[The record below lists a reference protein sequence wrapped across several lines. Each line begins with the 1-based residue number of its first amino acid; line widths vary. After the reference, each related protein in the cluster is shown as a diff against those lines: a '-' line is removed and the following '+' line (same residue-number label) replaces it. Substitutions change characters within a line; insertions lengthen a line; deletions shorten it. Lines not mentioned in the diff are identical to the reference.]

1 MKPSESPGCPGHRPD
16 GAYIPPTRLALGAMG
31 GRKADEGGP
40 EKAIAWNDEDTL
52 TLAVAA
58 GRSCL
63 LGFDRSRV
71 DALIFASTTSPFQE
85 KQAAALIARALDL
98 PRDVRGTD
106 LGGTLR
112 AGTTAIAIAA
122 DAVKAG
128 SSRNVL
134 VIASDCRMGAPG
146 SALEANLGDG
156 AAAFL
161 ISDEDVLAEIEGHHS
176 ISDEIVD
183 VWRSG
188 GDVFSHS
195 WEDRFVIQEGYTPR
209 IREAVDAMLNKLE
222 ISPDEIARYAL
233 YAPDKRSHA
242 QVSRALGLDPEKVQD
257 PLFGRL
263 GNTGVAFAPM
273 QLAAALEDAEP
284 GERIVVA
291 SYGDGAETLSLK
303 VTPGAAA
310 FAPPRGLSWHL
321 ARRRSVEQYDHYL
334 QARGLTPREWSP
346 AEGPGLSA
354 TIHFRERDDDISF
367 RGQSCKACGALQFP
381 AQRVCES
388 CFARDAF
395 EPECLSD
402 RIGRVVTYTFDYFF
416 PSPDPPTVV
425 CVVDIGGA
433 RVHLQVTDCP
443 PEDVKIG
450 MEVEFSFR
458 RIHEAGGRPNYF
470 WKGIP
475 RG

>member
-1 MKPSESPGCPGHRPD
+1 MKPSKAPVCPGIARY
-16 GAYIPPTRLALGAMG
+16 GAYVPPTRLALATMG
-31 GRKADEGGP
+31 GREAPEGGP
-40 EKAIAWNDEDTL
+40 EKAVAWNDEDTL

-63 LGFDRSRV
+63 LGFDRQRV

-112 AGTTAIAIAA
+112 AGTTALAIAA

-146 SALEANLGDG
+146 STLEANLGDG

-161 ISDEDVLAEIEGHHS
+161 VSDEDVLAEIEGHHA
-176 ISDEIVD
+176 ISEEIVD

-188 GDVFSHS
+188 GDTFSHS
-195 WEDRFVIQEGYTPR
+195 WEDRFVVQEGYTPR
-209 IREAVDAMLNKLE
+209 IREAVDALLGKLQR
-222 ISPDEIARYAL
+222 SPDEVARYAL

-242 QVSRALGLDPEKVQD
+242 GVSRGLGLEAAQVQD
-257 PLFGRL
+257 PFFGRL
-263 GNTGVAFAPM
+263 GNTGAAFAPM
-273 QLAAALEDAEP
+273 QLAAALEEARP

-291 SYGDGAETLSLK
+291 SYGDGAEALSLK
-303 VTPGAAA
+303 ITPGAEI
-310 FAPPRGLSWHL
+310 FTPQRGVSWHL
-321 ARRRSVEQYDHYL
+321 ARRRSVAHYDRYL
-334 QARGLTPREWSP
+334 EARGLTPREWSP
-346 AEGPGLSA
+346 PEGPGLSA

-367 RGQSCKACGALQFP
+367 KGQSCTACGALQFP

-388 CFARDAF
+388 CFARDDF
-395 EPECLSD
+395 QPECLSD

-425 CVVDIGGA
+425 CIVDIGGA
-433 RVHLQVTDCP
+433 RVHMQVTDCT

-458 RIHEAGGRPNYF
+458 RIHDAGGRPNYF
-470 WKGIP
+470 WKGVP
-475 RG
+475 RA